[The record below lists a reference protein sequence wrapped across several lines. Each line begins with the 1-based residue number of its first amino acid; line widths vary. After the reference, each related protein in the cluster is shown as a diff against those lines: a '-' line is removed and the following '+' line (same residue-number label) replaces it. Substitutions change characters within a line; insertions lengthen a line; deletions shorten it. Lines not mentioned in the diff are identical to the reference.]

1 MSNRLDLRLNKGMS
15 TSNYDIEFNQG
26 DTFFDSIFIYFSTW
40 LAFSAAMT
48 GARSGD
54 EMSGRLRGVIIP
66 QLTFR
71 NTQVLSNLIN
81 SNSVTDLRFTVNM
94 VRPQQPSGRRVGTM
108 KLFEFLGQQTLGHS
122 FEMAKSAIET
132 KYGTDRKNNWPSELQ
147 FFYHIRN
154 GCFHG
159 NRFNIQNNSISS
171 VIPTIWRGKNIDYSD
186 NNRKVVGVFLFPGDI
201 VHLLYDIQ
209 QIL

>member
-122 FEMAKSAIET
+122 FEMAKSAILAKSQE
-132 KYGTDRKNNWPSELQ
+132 DLVNN
-147 FFYHIRN
+147 I
-154 GCFHG
+154 
-159 NRFNIQNNSISS
+159 IS
-171 VIPTIWRGKNIDYSD
+171 VISDKTGYPIDLLDPDLDMEADLGIDTVKQVEIFGVIREEYSIEREEGLSIANYPTINSVASY
-186 NNRKVVGVFLFPGDI
+186 FI
-201 VHLLYDIQ
+201 V
-209 QIL
+209 